1 MHVSCIC
8 TPTAGVAH
16 TLLISE
22 TAYCWTVRCTHR
34 SHKECMITGC
44 FAAGTGFLLN
54 FTIREHPPGTKHNSS
69 RALSGVNL
77 PLAPDQHRLTDD
89 GSETSKPSQNGSVNK
104 QGKAVLKG
112 HDRNPVATSVASTDD
127 IQGEPHISQ
136 LGAAEGPQ
144 TSEQGLQRPLG
155 PTAQL
160 KVDMYATFFA
170 SSALS

>member
-1 MHVSCIC
+1 
-8 TPTAGVAH
+8 
-16 TLLISE
+16 
-22 TAYCWTVRCTHR
+22 
-34 SHKECMITGC
+34 MITGC